1 MSKLLLMDL
10 LGLLTVT
17 HAPSKKLS
25 KKFSKKFSKM
35 LSKVFT
41 LSFSAVMDKFTDS
54 KYLLIAV
61 WNYFQRLILVAFTFN
76 QLAKSA
82 SINATY
88 RFSLNTTHQS
98 IIGARYRTNSCFL
111 SVI

>member
-1 MSKLLLMDL
+1 MDL

-61 WNYFQRLILVAFTFN
+61 WNYFQRLILVAFIFN
-76 QLAKSA
+76 QLAKST

-88 RFSLNTTHQS
+88 HFSLNTTHQS
-98 IIGARYRTNSCFL
+98 ILEAKSRIYSYCL
-111 SVI
+111 SIT